1 MRKFFIKLGR
11 IIALL
16 VAVGVFVG
24 FALLVGSVSQNETI
38 IGLILASIAG
48 LSACKIFNCFGD

>member
-24 FALLVGSVSQNETI
+24 FALLVGSVSQTETI

>member
-11 IIALL
+11 IITLL

-24 FALLVGSVSQNETI
+24 FALLVGSVSQTETI